1 MIELQHYIVLA
12 IIVFSCGVFGV
23 LVRKNI
29 LFILISLE
37 LILNAVNILF
47 VSVSNHL
54 NNLDGQVMV
63 FFIIT
68 LATCKV
74 SVGLV
79 MVVAIFRRYGTIK
92 TDFFKVLRG

>member
-12 IIVFSCGVFGV
+12 TIVFSCGVFGV

-29 LFILISLE
+29 LFILMSLE

-47 VSVSNHL
+47 ISVSNHL

-63 FFIIT
+63 FFVIT
-68 LATCKV
+68 LAACEAA
-74 SVGLV
+74 VGLA
-79 MVVAIFRRYGTIK
+79 MIIAIFRRYGTIR